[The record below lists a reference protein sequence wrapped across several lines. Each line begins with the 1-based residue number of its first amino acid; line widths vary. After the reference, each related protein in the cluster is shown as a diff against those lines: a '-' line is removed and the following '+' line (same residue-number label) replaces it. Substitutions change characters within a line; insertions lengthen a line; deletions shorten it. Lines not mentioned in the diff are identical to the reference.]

1 MSGGRNQTNSFCER
15 CRRYQQEINE
25 LQARIFALESEKG
38 LHKTL
43 PVTSGGKKPTVT
55 FSKKGEKPA
64 TFILNLSDTVSFPKF
79 CKDQNASSW
88 RELGAKPK
96 QHKVMRDN
104 VNTYVT
110 SPKIQLTNRFLP
122 LSETEFN
129 VSNEQRE
136 NGLSSRNWSHKVG
149 KRQQADR
156 QSGPNVKV
164 RDTLL
169 IGDGAISG
177 INHGR
182 IQTCCC
188 PSATVSEITTLLP
201 KVLST
206 HRGVKQLIVHVGAV
220 DIRKE
225 QTEVLKRDFTKF
237 FKELDKVEVKA
248 FISGPLPNI
257 DRKINK
263 FSRLLQLN
271 TWLSKECAHRGL
283 HYIENFYLF
292 WKREDLFKGKGP
304 HLCRGGRRVLTEHL
318 LHALRHQNGPGQGP
332 ERPVREKR
340 NERSI
345 SVAEARDR
353 ASVSAPAA
361 PQQPPPPPAK
371 DSAPAP
377 QQPPLPPV
385 KDSGPPSVP
394 PPPGPS
400 SQALDSSVTA
410 PAEVSDPAAP
420 PSPPLPTDQPWAPPA
435 TSTPSRDLSLSLS
448 FSSGPSPK
456 LPPARP
462 PLPAPR
468 AGIPKS

>member
-1 MSGGRNQTNSFCER
+1 MALKRIHKELNDLARDPPAQCSAGPVGDDTSSMSGGRSQTNSFCER
-15 CRRYQQEINE
+15 
-25 LQARIFALESEKG
+25 F
-38 LHKTL
+38 
-43 PVTSGGKKPTVT
+43 
-55 FSKKGEKPA
+55 
-64 TFILNLSDTVSFPKF
+64 
-79 CKDQNASSW
+79 
-88 RELGAKPK
+88 
-96 QHKVMRDN
+96 
-104 VNTYVT
+104 
-110 SPKIQLTNRFLP
+110 
-122 LSETEFN
+122 
-129 VSNEQRE
+129 
-136 NGLSSRNWSHKVG
+136 
-149 KRQQADR
+149 
-156 QSGPNVKV
+156 
-164 RDTLL
+164 
-169 IGDGAISG
+169 
-177 INHGR
+177 
-182 IQTCCC
+182 
-188 PSATVSEITTLLP
+188 
-201 KVLST
+201 LST

-361 PQQPPPPPAK
+361 PQQPPLPPAK

-410 PAEVSDPAAP
+410 PAEVSDLAAP

-435 TSTPSRDLSLSLS
+435 TSTPSRDLSLSFSSPPSPMGLPNHLESLIKSGIKMVPLIPNIARSRLLS
-448 FSSGPSPK
+448 PTMLNSSPYKTVPLKSHRSFNSPASQTKAPPAPPPRFSSGPSPK